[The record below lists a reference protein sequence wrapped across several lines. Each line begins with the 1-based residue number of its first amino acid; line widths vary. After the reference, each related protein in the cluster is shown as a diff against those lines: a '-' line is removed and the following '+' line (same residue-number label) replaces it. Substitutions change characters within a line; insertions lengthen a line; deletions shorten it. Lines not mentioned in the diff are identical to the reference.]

1 MTRQKKT
8 VIGLL
13 ALLLVLVLLIAA
25 LPLVLS
31 LLDQTPPRRP
41 IEFADPSLSLYPELD
56 SDYMSLNRA
65 IYYVQKGTTTIK
77 TELTEEDYAHKPK
90 SARIIITMIKAALAG
105 DAEAYNALFSP
116 EYLAAAG
123 RENGF
128 TKQKLYDIA
137 IIEYSVSAAVPDGYE
152 KVSLYG
158 LAYKIK
164 DNNGSLRSDVG
175 SDAEL
180 EQHLTVVEDV
190 DGNVYIHGINVVLT
204 K

>member
-8 VIGLL
+8 LIGLFS
-13 ALLLVLVLLIAA
+13 LLLAILLLIAV
-25 LPLVLS
+25 LPLVLP
-31 LLDQTPPRRP
+31 LLDQAPTRRP

-56 SDYMSLNRA
+56 SEYTSLNRA

-77 TELTEEDYAHKPK
+77 TELTEQDYAHKPK
-90 SARIIITMIKAALAG
+90 SARIVIAMIEAALAG
-105 DAEAYNALFSP
+105 DATAYNSLFSP

-123 RENGF
+123 REDGF

-137 IIEYSVSAAVPDGYE
+137 IIEYSVNAAVPEGYE
-152 KVSLYG
+152 RVSLYG

-164 DNNGSLRSDVG
+164 DNNGTLRSDVG

-180 EQHLTVVEDV
+180 EQRLTVVEDAE
-190 DGNVYIHGINVVLT
+190 GNVYIHGINVVLVR
-204 K
+204 